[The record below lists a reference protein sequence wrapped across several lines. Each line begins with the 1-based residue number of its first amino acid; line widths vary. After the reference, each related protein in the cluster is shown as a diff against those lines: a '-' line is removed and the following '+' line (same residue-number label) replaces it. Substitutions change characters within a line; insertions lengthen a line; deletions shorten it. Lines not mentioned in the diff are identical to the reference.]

1 MREDANMPQSSDSNL
16 ISFDINILKGHVK
29 NSHDIVAFRDELLLG
44 GFSIEMLI
52 YLAQIV
58 DKDFNSGTP
67 RLNKRVIFQVFRN
80 LVKIGESVYGTHAT
94 KNKELAFLF
103 FGWFRRFYKSPTYSD
118 AVNRLF
124 IHQELNEEQI
134 QWLIEH
140 CEDELPAFATNH
152 VLNRLLKYRYDS
164 TLIYDWAKQCL
175 AQESFEDRSW
185 DLYAIL
191 ISTDGDY
198 TAVPSAEHRA
208 LLGAIYRSRL
218 GAEHKRELYFEV
230 ADRGDIRQLVL
241 FAVHS
246 GDQAIIK
253 RIKSDLLGGV

>member
-1 MREDANMPQSSDSNL
+1 MPQNSDPNL
-16 ISFDINILKGHVK
+16 ISFDIDVLKAYVK
-29 NSHDIVAFRDELLLG
+29 NSHDIVTFRDELLLG

-52 YLAQIV
+52 YLAEIADQ
-58 DKDFNSGTP
+58 DFALGTP

-80 LVKIGESVYGTHAT
+80 LVKIGESVYGTDAT
-94 KNKELAFLF
+94 KSRELALLF
-103 FGWFRRFYKSPTYSD
+103 FGWFTRFYKSPTYSD
-118 AVNRLF
+118 AVNRLL
-124 IHQELNEEQI
+124 IHQELNDEQI

-164 TLIYDWAKQCL
+164 ALIYNWAKQCL
-175 AQESFEDRSW
+175 AQGSFEDRSW

-191 ISTDGDY
+191 ISTDGNY
-198 TAVPSAEHRA
+198 AAVPSSEHRA

-218 GAEHKRELYFEV
+218 GSERKRQLYFEI

-246 GDQAIIK
+246 GDEEIIK
-253 RIKSDLLGGV
+253 HIKTDLLGGV